1 MGSIGDTAGALRR
14 SERGFTLIE
23 LLVATTIGIMVL
35 GGAVTVFLGAV
46 RSEPRTSS
54 HVTAVQEGR
63 VVLERITRELRQ
75 GVEVVDTPTP
85 TASQL
90 ALVTYVKQSTCGG
103 APAANSIACRV
114 TFTCDEGACS
124 RVVELP
130 GGGSP
135 GAPTQLV
142 SGLATTNVFTY
153 APSAAEPSYVGVE
166 LAFSTQPGTDP
177 VVVADGAALRNGGSS

>member
-1 MGSIGDTAGALRR
+1 MGRIGDTAGALRR

-23 LLVATTIGIMVL
+23 LLVATTIGMVVL

-54 HVTAVQEGR
+54 RVTAVQEGR
-63 VVLERITRELRQ
+63 VALERITRELRQ
-75 GVEVVDTPTP
+75 GLEVLDTPTP
-85 TASQL
+85 TASRL

-103 APAANSIACRV
+103 SPAAASIACRV
-114 TFTCDEGACS
+114 TYTCGEGACS
-124 RVVELP
+124 RVVEQP

-135 GAPTQLV
+135 GASTQVV

-166 LAFSTQPGTDP
+166 FAFTTREGGP
-177 VVVADGAALRNGGSS
+177 VVVADGAALRNGAPS